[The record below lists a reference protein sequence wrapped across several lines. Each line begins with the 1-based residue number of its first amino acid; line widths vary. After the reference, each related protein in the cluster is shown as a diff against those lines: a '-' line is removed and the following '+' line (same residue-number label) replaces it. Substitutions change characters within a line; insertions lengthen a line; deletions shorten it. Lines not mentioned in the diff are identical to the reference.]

1 MAILS
6 PEEIRAMNRDEMIGK
21 LRELRDEL
29 ARDRTTLGAGG
40 TIENTAKIKDL
51 KRTIARLLT
60 IIKEKER
67 GGG

>member
-1 MAILS
+1 MAILN

-29 ARDRTTLGAGG
+29 ARTKTTLGAGG